1 MVKSYSVW
9 IFIKVNTMYPILN
22 STTTLQADPSQKVRG
37 IIGFGDNRISQA
49 MQPQLTNEELPQLA
63 TKEDFYEFGNKV
75 VYFMLPPR
83 LLFLRSLLFGKSVIF
98 DLILAHL
105 NLCHAEK
112 IKMPCPLII
121 FSQSNYMIQVV
132 STYSHT

>member
-1 MVKSYSVW
+1 
-9 IFIKVNTMYPILN
+9 MYPILN

-75 VYFMLPPR
+75 FYFVLPP
-83 LLFLRSLLFGKSVIF
+83 LL
-98 DLILAHL
+98 L

-112 IKMPCPLII
+112 IKMPCPLLI
-121 FSQSNYMIQVV
+121 FSQSDYMIQVV